1 MRRALALIWIGGLL
15 LLAGCGSSSPSS
27 SNGAR
32 DAELSYFPSDSPF
45 VGVLPTDPNGRPSQ
59 DAKAFL
65 SKFPL
70 SGLALAALQS
80 RAARSGV
87 DWSRDLRPLMGNPVA
102 IGVPGTHSGGL
113 FLVAFVTK
121 DAGKLA
127 ALTQRSRALQSAG
140 SYDGARLY
148 QAKPFVLAIDGAT
161 ALVALSLDGVK
172 AALDRHAHGGGINPT
187 DYGRATSGLP
197 QDTLLQVYGNV
208 AGALSRTRVANART
222 VPWVAAIRSY
232 AAAITINPSGVNL
245 SFRIETTAGA
255 LRADQLPLASGSTS
269 PNVAGQ
275 APVAVGVHDVAQTIA
290 FAQAAAQATD
300 PVGYA
305 RLLARGGKYGVDLQ
319 RDVFSQFTGDLSVE
333 YGPGGVLARADLRDP
348 AAAPATL
355 AKLSGAQLFA
365 KTTKVTRTPDGFYS
379 VKAGSKTVY
388 FGVVGSRFVAGTATP
403 SQLRAFAAAPATP
416 IAGAQGAVALRLRL
430 DSLVSLAL
438 QGVNGHGKVPQAV
451 ESILAMFGDVTG
463 WAADDPSGLHGSLS
477 APLK

>member
-1 MRRALALIWIGGLL
+1 
-15 LLAGCGSSSPSS
+15 
-27 SNGAR
+27 
-32 DAELSYFPSDSPF
+32 
-45 VGVLPTDPNGRPSQ
+45 
-59 DAKAFL
+59 
-65 SKFPL
+65 
-70 SGLALAALQS
+70 
-80 RAARSGV
+80 
-87 DWSRDLRPLMGNPVA
+87 
-102 IGVPGTHSGGL
+102 
-113 FLVAFVTK
+113 
-121 DAGKLA
+121 
-127 ALTQRSRALQSAG
+127 
-140 SYDGARLY
+140 
-148 QAKPFVLAIDGAT
+148 
-161 ALVALSLDGVK
+161 
-172 AALDRHAHGGGINPT
+172 
-187 DYGRATSGLP
+187 
-197 QDTLLQVYGNV
+197 
-208 AGALSRTRVANART
+208 
-222 VPWVAAIRSY
+222 VAAIRSY

-355 AKLSGAQLFA
+355 AKLSGAHLFA